1 MGVWAVSL
9 TTALMFPC
17 HSNDSFEG
25 EPEEKRR
32 KTTNVVIEQPAT
44 DSKVLIDNVPDNSSL
59 FEEVWDMHT
68 CLFFLPHIELLTFN
82 CLLCLSYICAYVYMC
97 VYIQCMYVRVYFY
110 FLFFLL
116 HRLRNGPWKASVMNC
131 AMTSSTPPGRYWK
144 TH

>member
-1 MGVWAVSL
+1 MPEDLPYEQCFMLKIMTVYGVWAVSL

-59 FEEVWDMHT
+59 FEEV
-68 CLFFLPHIELLTFN
+68 
-82 CLLCLSYICAYVYMC
+82 
-97 VYIQCMYVRVYFY
+97 
-110 FLFFLL
+110 
-116 HRLRNGPWKASVMNC
+116 
-131 AMTSSTPPGRYWK
+131 
-144 TH
+144 

>member
-1 MGVWAVSL
+1 MLFTATLTFQRFALLQVHWKSFSESDRDVPEDSLPYEQCFMLKIMTVYGVWAVSL

-68 CLFFLPHIELLTFN
+68 CLFFLLHIELLTFN
-82 CLLCLSYICAYVYMC
+82 CQLCLSYIIICKN
-97 VYIQCMYVRVYFY
+97 I
-110 FLFFLL
+110 
-116 HRLRNGPWKASVMNC
+116 
-131 AMTSSTPPGRYWK
+131 
-144 TH
+144 